1 MAETEQKVEIEF
13 DRSKLGQVLG
23 ESEIVVTE
31 EAILRYAQA
40 IGETN
45 PKYTTPGPNLMAP
58 PGMVTILEAPRQR
71 SDVKI
76 PFAKTSMHGGSA
88 LFTHE
93 PIRAGDKLRVVV
105 KLVDV
110 YAKTGRSGPMGF
122 VVHENVFTREDGTVV
137 ARIQDTQVSRP

>member
-13 DRSKLGQVLG
+13 DHSKLGQVLG
-23 ESEIVVTE
+23 ESEITVSE

-40 IGETN
+40 IGETD
-45 PKYTTPGPNLMAP
+45 PKYTTPGPNLIAP
-58 PGMVTILEAPRQR
+58 PGIVTVLEAPRQR

-76 PFAKTSMHGGSA
+76 PFARTSMHGGSA
-88 LFTHE
+88 LYSYE

-122 VVHENVFTREDGTVV
+122 VVHENEYTRPDGTVV
-137 ARIQDTQVSRP
+137 ARITDTQVSRP